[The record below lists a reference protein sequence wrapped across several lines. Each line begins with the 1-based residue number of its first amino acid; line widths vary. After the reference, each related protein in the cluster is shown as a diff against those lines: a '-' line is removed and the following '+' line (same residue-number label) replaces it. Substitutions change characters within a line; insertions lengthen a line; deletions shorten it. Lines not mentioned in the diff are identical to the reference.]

1 MESIILKK
9 GKEEKILS
17 GHLWIYDNEIDKIPQ
32 ECKNGDIVYISS
44 NNLKKIAIGY
54 LNRNSKITVRIL
66 EMIKNL
72 KDGGIDLEE
81 LMRKKIRTAIKKR
94 ENIKNTDAKRLIFSE
109 ADFLPGLI
117 VDKYAE
123 MIVIQITTLG
133 MDKIKDIIIKILDEE
148 IKPEYIYEKSISD
161 VRLKEG
167 LLKIERMIKPENSKV
182 PEIIIQENGIKFK
195 VYVNRGSKTGFY
207 LDQRENRE
215 KIKNF
220 VNGKSVL
227 DCFCYTGGFSV
238 YALKYGAIKSTG
250 IDISEDALKTA
261 EENMK
266 INNLKNFKFIKADV
280 FDELSELQ
288 KKKENFDVIVLDP
301 PPFSKTD
308 KEKLNA
314 IKGYE
319 FLHNAAFNLLKK
331 DGVLFTFSCSQN
343 ITKEDLLKVINKTAA
358 KSRVFIKVI
367 DFLTQAPDHPYIKN
381 IPETFYLKGVIIKK
395 I

>member
-17 GHLWIYDNEIDKIPQ
+17 GHPWVYDNEIDKIPL
-32 ECKNGDIVYISS
+32 ECKNGDIVYIASG
-44 NNLKKIAIGY
+44 NLKKIAIGY
-54 LNRNSKITVRIL
+54 LNKNSKITIRIL
-66 EMIKNL
+66 EMVKNI
-72 KDGGIDLEE
+72 KDGFDLEA
-81 LMRKKIRTAIKKR
+81 LLRKKIKTAIKKR

-123 MIVIQITTLG
+123 MIVVQITTLG

-148 IKPEYIYEKSISD
+148 LKPKYIYEKSISE

-167 LLKIERMIKPENSKV
+167 LLKIERMIKPENLKT
-182 PEIIIQENGIKFK
+182 PEIVIQENGIKFK
-195 VYVNRGSKTGFY
+195 VYVDKGSKTGFY

-220 VNGKSVL
+220 VNGKSFL

-238 YALKYGAIKSTG
+238 YALKYGATKSTG

-261 EENMK
+261 KENME
-266 INNLKNFKFIKADV
+266 INNLKNFEFIKADV

-288 KKKENFDVIVLDP
+288 KKKESFDVIVLDP

-308 KEKLNA
+308 KEKQNA

-331 DGVLFTFSCSQN
+331 EGILFTFSCSQN
-343 ITKEDLLKVINKTAA
+343 ITKEDFLKLINKTAA
-358 KSRVFIKVI
+358 KSRIFIKVI
-367 DFLTQAPDHPYIKN
+367 DFLTQAYDHPFIKN